1 MNSLDIQ
8 IRNETVKIKRDFS
21 ILINGAEKQK
31 LVRAHHLKIEQ
42 KSQFGIEIELF
53 GILITWVPIEE
64 NIRINVEPIFS
75 DQTLGELESLFF
87 TFFFKNDISLQ
98 DNYFAGLCGTF
109 NWNQKD
115 DFMTLEGDIELTAN
129 QFTRRFIEDGAVC
142 PFENR

>member
-21 ILINGAEKQK
+21 ILLNGAEKQK
-31 LVRAHHLKIEQ
+31 PVRAHHLKIEQ

-75 DQTLGELESLFF
+75 DQTLGRSFQNS
-87 TFFFKNDISLQ
+87 KHNSSRYDIT
-98 DNYFAGLCGTF
+98 DDVIVINY
-109 NWNQKD
+109 
-115 DFMTLEGDIELTAN
+115 IAN
-129 QFTRRFIEDGAVC
+129 
-142 PFENR
+142 EN

>member
-31 LVRAHHLKIEQ
+31 PVRAHHLKIEQ

-75 DQTLGELESLFF
+75 DQTLGESKSLFF
-87 TFFFKNDISLQ
+87 DLKLHLLPKSVF
-98 DNYFAGLCGTF
+98 
-109 NWNQKD
+109 
-115 DFMTLEGDIELTAN
+115 
-129 QFTRRFIEDGAVC
+129 
-142 PFENR
+142 

>member
-21 ILINGAEKQK
+21 ILLNGAEKQK
-31 LVRAHHLKIEQ
+31 PVRAHHLKIEQ

-75 DQTLGELESLFF
+75 DQTLGRSFQNSTQNSSRYDVTDDVIIMSHISNKSQLF
-87 TFFFKNDISLQ
+87 
-98 DNYFAGLCGTF
+98 
-109 NWNQKD
+109 
-115 DFMTLEGDIELTAN
+115 
-129 QFTRRFIEDGAVC
+129 
-142 PFENR
+142 

>member
-21 ILINGAEKQK
+21 ILLNGAEKQK
-31 LVRAHHLKIEQ
+31 PVRAHHLKIEQ

-75 DQTLGELESLFF
+75 DQTLGRSFQNS
-87 TFFFKNDISLQ
+87 TQNSSRYDVTDDVIIMSHISNASQ
-98 DNYFAGLCGTF
+98 FSEAPRSEVSGL
-109 NWNQKD
+109 
-115 DFMTLEGDIELTAN
+115 
-129 QFTRRFIEDGAVC
+129 AVTSGH
-142 PFENR
+142 